1 MTKQTNDLEHRTHLY
16 LEELKNKLPKAM
28 TFEEAVE
35 KISEGGLT
43 QSVLSEMSNNIFYT
57 ENEAKYKNGVV
68 YEDNEEDFST
78 TIMVDAKEH
87 LAESGKDFLEAFDK
101 QKNPPIWVA
110 LAELF
115 F

>member
-1 MTKQTNDLEHRTHLY
+1 MTKQSDDLEHRTLLY
-16 LEELKNKLPKAM
+16 LEEIKNKLPKTM

-35 KISEGGLT
+35 KVSEGMVL
-43 QSVLSEMSNNIFYT
+43 QSVLSEMANDIFYT

-68 YEDNEEDFST
+68 YADPEEDFST

-87 LAESGKDFLEAFDK
+87 LAESGNDFLKSFDK
-101 QKNPPIWVA
+101 QKNPPIWA
-110 LAELF
+110 GLAELF